1 MAKKVQKVYSFRV
14 PGLFG
19 DLSAEDAAKEL
30 EKIRS
35 NYGELR
41 PEYVVEDAKDEN
53 SILHDYFDWDD
64 TSAAAK
70 YRAQQA
76 RILINSIKVE
86 IKTTKIKC
94 NIRAYVNVVTDTNK
108 MRTYVPINEVLA
120 DTTAYADLL
129 AQAKEDMTSF
139 VDKYKKINELNGVR
153 IAMLKVLSGK

>member
-1 MAKKVQKVYSFRV
+1 MAKKAQKVYSFRV

-19 DLSAEDAAKEL
+19 NLSAEAAAKEL

-35 NYGELR
+35 NHGELR

-53 SILHDYFDWDD
+53 SVLHDYFDWDD

-86 IKTTKIKC
+86 IKTTKVNCK
-94 NIRAYVNVVTDTNK
+94 IRAFVNVVTDTNK
-108 MRTYVPINEVLA
+108 LRTYVPIHEVLT

-129 AQAKEDMTSF
+129 AQACEDMNIF
-139 VDKYKKINELNGVR
+139 IDKYDKIDELNGVKA
-153 IAMLKVLSGK
+153 AMLKVLNGK